1 MRFNRI
7 FLFLLTF
14 SLILFPLA
22 GCRKADAAVVEET
35 EDKGN
40 DFIDELTFLGDS
52 ITAHMQLR
60 AKIDPSK
67 VWATK
72 NRYLN
77 LDSRIT
83 YAKIIAPDTGKEEL
97 IADVAARL
105 KPRYLVITLGIDYGV
120 YYYRDKPDAFR
131 HYYDKL
137 LTAIQT
143 ASPETVMILQSI
155 FPVGRNSHAITG
167 EMVQNANRIIRGIA
181 DARGLVFVDQTPI
194 LSDKDGYLR
203 EEFCYS
209 EDGIHLTAAAYS
221 AILSH
226 LSTLE
231 HEIRG

>member
-14 SLILFPLA
+14 SLLACLFA
-22 GCRKADAAVVEET
+22 GCKKADAAAIEEKNT
-35 EDKGN
+35 DQG

-60 AKIDPSK
+60 SPVDPSK

-83 YAKIIAPDTGKEEL
+83 YAKIVAPDTGDEEL

-105 KPRYLVITLGIDYGV
+105 TPRYLVITLGIDYGV
-120 YYYRDKPDAFR
+120 YYYRDKLDTFR
-131 HYYDKL
+131 YYYEKL
-137 LTAIQT
+137 LSAIQA
-143 ASPETVMILQSI
+143 ASPETVLILQSI
-155 FPVGRNSHAITG
+155 FPVGKSSPTITN
-167 EMVQNANRIIRGIA
+167 EIVQNANRIIGEIA
-181 DARGLVFVDQTPI
+181 NDRGLFFVDQTPI
-194 LSDKDGYLR
+194 LSDEDGYLR

-226 LSTLE
+226 LSALE